1 MSADKRPPA
10 TGNRTW
16 SVGELAAVT
25 GLTVRA
31 LHHYDEVGLLV
42 PTLRTSAGHRR
53 YTPSD
58 VRRLHRVT
66 ALRGFGFSLAQIRLL
81 LDDADLDVRELVR
94 RQLDQA
100 EDRVAR
106 AQRLRTSLLGVLDA
120 LDDAAAEPSASV
132 LVQLIE
138 VMTAVEHT
146 YTPEE
151 LERMAEHRRRM
162 AAQLSPQQLA
172 EMVER
177 RRALRDQLTPE
188 QIIEMQRRRHG
199 RVSAGGDS

>member
-1 MSADKRPPA
+1 MSADNRPPA
-10 TGNRTW
+10 TETRTW

-25 GLTVRA
+25 GLTVRT

-53 YTPSD
+53 YTSSD

-120 LDDAAAEPSASV
+120 LDNAVEPSASV

-151 LERMAEHRRRM
+151 LETMAEHRRRM
-162 AAQLSPQQLA
+162 AAQLSPRQLA
-172 EMVER
+172 EMAER

-199 RVSAGGDS
+199 HMPAGGDA